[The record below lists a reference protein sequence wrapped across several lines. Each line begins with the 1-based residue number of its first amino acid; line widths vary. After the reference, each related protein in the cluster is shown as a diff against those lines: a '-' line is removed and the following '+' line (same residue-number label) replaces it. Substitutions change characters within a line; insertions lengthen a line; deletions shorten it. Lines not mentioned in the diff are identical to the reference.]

1 VLIPAKITLEDE
13 ETVNNSFFLSSLED
27 FFYRLD
33 PICTSDSE
41 VQIDGESYAAQSKFA
56 RPKGVNKLVM

>member
-1 VLIPAKITLEDE
+1 VLIPAKVPLKDE
-13 ETVNNSFFLSSLED
+13 ETKQLIFLSSLED

-33 PICTSDSE
+33 PICASDSE
-41 VQIDGESYAAQSKFA
+41 VKIDGESYAAQSQFA